1 LVRLRLR
8 RMGKKKQPFYRI
20 VVIDSRNARDGRYI
34 ENLGFYNPLKD
45 PAEISLVE
53 ERALYW
59 LQQGAIPSFTVKS
72 FLKRKGILLKWH
84 LTKQGADEIKID
96 EELKKWEVLQL
107 EREKRLLALDDQA
120 KRKKRSKKQ
129 AAAQE
134 EPEAKV
140 EQEVATEDKS
150 ETPVTETAETAEP
163 AGDQETQPQAIVG
176 SEENA
181 SESKTDEPVEAALKE
196 QVEGEIADVKAES
209 KEKTAESNA
218 DKQNEAAQ
226 QEQPEEEIKEV
237 SDEVKETEKGEVETA
252 AAESEEAG
260 KEVVD
265 KES

>member
-1 LVRLRLR
+1 MVRLRLR

-20 VVIDSRNARDGRYI
+20 VAIDSRNARDGRYI

-84 LTKQGADEIKID
+84 LTKQGADETKID

-129 AAAQE
+129 TAAQE

-150 ETPVTETAETAEP
+150 ETPVTEP
-163 AGDQETQPQAIVG
+163 AGDQETQPQVKVE

-181 SESKTDEPVEAALKE
+181 SESKTDEPVEAAQKE
-196 QVEGEIADVKAES
+196 QPEEEIADVKAES

-252 AAESEEAG
+252 AAESEEAE

>member
-34 ENLGFYNPLKD
+34 ENLGFYNPIKD
-45 PAEISLVE
+45 PAEVSLVE
-53 ERALYW
+53 ERALHW

-84 LTKQGADEIKID
+84 LKKQGADEIKID

-129 AAAQE
+129 ADTKE

-150 ETPVTETAETAEP
+150 EAPATETEP
-163 AGDQETQPQAIVG
+163 VGDQETQPEAKVE
-176 SEENA
+176 SEENT
-181 SESKTDEPVEAALKE
+181 SESKTDEPVEAAQKE
-196 QVEGEIADVKAES
+196 QAEEEIADVKAES

-226 QEQPEEEIKEV
+226 KEQPQEEIKEV
-237 SDEVKETEKGEVETA
+237 SDEVKETEKGEVEAA
-252 AAESEEAG
+252 AAESVEDG

>member
-1 LVRLRLR
+1 MVRLRLR

-20 VVIDSRNARDGRYI
+20 VAIDSRNARDGRYI
-34 ENLGFYNPLKD
+34 ENLGFYNPIKN
-45 PAEISLVE
+45 PAEISLAE
-53 ERALYW
+53 ERALHW

-84 LTKQGADEIKID
+84 LTKQGADETKID

-107 EREKRLLALDDQA
+107 EREKRLLALDDQV

-129 AAAQE
+129 AAAKE

-150 ETPVTETAETAEP
+150 ETPVTETAEP
-163 AGDQETQPQAIVG
+163 AGDQETQSQAKVE
-176 SEENA
+176 SEKNA
-181 SESKTDEPVEAALKE
+181 SESKTDEQAEAAQKE
-196 QVEGEIADVKAES
+196 QAEGEIADVKAES
-209 KEKTAESNA
+209 KEKTAESNS

-226 QEQPEEEIKEV
+226 QEQPGEEIKEV
-237 SDEVKETEKGEVETA
+237 SDEVKETEKGEVEAA
-252 AAESEEAG
+252 AAESVEDG